1 MAECISTGQLLGG
14 REVLPILPE
23 NSLQWVEVIRHGIS
37 SAALVSL
44 STTLHLSLAELAAVL
59 GIPYR
64 TLVRRKRETMLNSE
78 ESAKVIRLARIIER
92 AEDVFDS
99 LDKAID
105 WLKTRNASLSGLTP
119 LSLVDTDVGAETVL
133 DTLGRIEH
141 GVFA

>member
-1 MAECISTGQLLGG
+1 MTECISTGRLLGCS
-14 REVLPILPE
+14 EVLSVLPE
-23 NSLQWVEVIRHGIS
+23 NPLQWVDVIRHGIS
-37 SAALVSL
+37 SASLVSL
-44 STTLHLSLAELAAVL
+44 SSTLHLSQAELAAVL
-59 GIPYR
+59 GISYR
-64 TLVRRKRETMLNSE
+64 TLVRRKREEMLNSE

-92 AEDVFDS
+92 AEDIFDS

-119 LSLVDTDVGAETVL
+119 LSLVDTDVGAESVL

>member
-1 MAECISTGQLLGG
+1 MAECISTGRLLGG
-14 REVLPILPE
+14 REVLPVLPE
-23 NSLQWVEVIRHGIS
+23 NPLQWVEVIRHGIS
-37 SAALVSL
+37 SASLVSL
-44 STTLHLSLAELAAVL
+44 SSALHLSQAELAAVL
-59 GIPYR
+59 GISYR
-64 TLVRRKRETMLNSE
+64 TLVRRKREEMLNSE

-119 LSLVDTDVGAETVL
+119 LSLVDTDVGAESVL

>member
-1 MAECISTGQLLGG
+1 
-14 REVLPILPE
+14 
-23 NSLQWVEVIRHGIS
+23 
-37 SAALVSL
+37 
-44 STTLHLSLAELAAVL
+44 
-59 GIPYR
+59 
-64 TLVRRKRETMLNSE
+64 MLNSE

-105 WLKTRNASLSGLTP
+105 LLKTPNASLSGLTP
-119 LSLVDTDVGAETVL
+119 LSLVDTDVGAESVL